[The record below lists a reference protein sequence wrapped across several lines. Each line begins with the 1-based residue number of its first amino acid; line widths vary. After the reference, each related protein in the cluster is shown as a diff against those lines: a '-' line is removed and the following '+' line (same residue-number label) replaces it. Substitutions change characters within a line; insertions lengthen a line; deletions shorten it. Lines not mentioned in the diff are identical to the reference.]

1 MFANRHQARILAM
14 QMLYSDEFRLRATE
28 TEDSDKAD
36 ILLDNCD
43 NVIASYALCLYAG
56 VKENIETIDSII
68 KKYSQKRSIPEI
80 DIVDLSILRIAIYSL
95 LFDKE
100 LHPNIVIDES
110 VKLSL
115 EFSTEISYRFIN
127 GILDSFVKSE
137 IEG

>member
-28 TEDSDKAD
+28 IEDSNKAD
-36 ILLDNCD
+36 VLLDGCD
-43 NVIASYALCLYAG
+43 NVVASYALCLYAG
-56 VKENIETIDSII
+56 VKENLEVIDSKI
-68 KKYSQKRSIPEI
+68 KEYSQKRSIPEI

-95 LFDKE
+95 LFDKK

-127 GILDSFVKSE
+127 GILDAFVKAE
-137 IEG
+137 IKV